1 MATCRT
7 CGAEIEIPEGWSVG
21 AAARRHYWAEHPD
34 RMLRGQADR
43 AAAGHVG
50 ANQSDTG
57 SREAR
62 PDSSSASAA
71 STAPGEIVLDS
82 VVPEAR

>member
-1 MATCRT
+1 MAICRT

-43 AAAGHVG
+43 AAAAQSRP
-50 ANQSDTG
+50 ANAAS
-57 SREAR
+57 SV
-62 PDSSSASAA
+62 DSAASASA
-71 STAPGEIVLDS
+71 GEMVRDS
-82 VVPEAR
+82 VVPPAR

>member
-7 CGAEIEIPEGWSVG
+7 CGAEIAIPEGWSVG

-43 AAAGHVG
+43 AAA
-50 ANQSDTG
+50 QS
-57 SREAR
+57 AAAKAA
-62 PDSSSASAA
+62 SSVESAA
-71 STAPGEIVLDS
+71 SASSGEIVLDS
-82 VVPEAR
+82 VVPPAR

>member
-43 AAAGHVG
+43 AAAG
-50 ANQSDTG
+50 QSPAR
-57 SREAR
+57 SKEAR
-62 PDSSSASAA
+62 PDSSSDRAL
-71 STAPGEIVLDS
+71 STSPDEIVLDS

>member
-43 AAAGHVG
+43 AAAGQP
-50 ANQSDTG
+50 AAG
-57 SREAR
+57 SKEAR
-62 PDSSSASAA
+62 PDSSASSAA
-71 STAPGEIVLDS
+71 STSPGVIVLDS

>member
-21 AAARRHYWAEHPD
+21 AAARRHYWAKHPD

-43 AAAGHVG
+43 AAAQSAP
-50 ANQSDTG
+50 AN
-57 SREAR
+57 AA
-62 PDSSSASAA
+62 SSVESAA
-71 STAPGEIVLDS
+71 SASSGEIVLDS
-82 VVPEAR
+82 VVPPAR